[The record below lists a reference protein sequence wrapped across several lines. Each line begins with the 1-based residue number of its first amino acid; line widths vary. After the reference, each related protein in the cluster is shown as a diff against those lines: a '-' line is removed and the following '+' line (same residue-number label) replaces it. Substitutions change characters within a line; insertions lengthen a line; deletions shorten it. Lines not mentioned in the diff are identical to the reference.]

1 MSQYLLDALKAIKKD
16 PPEKNYGIC
25 ANVGW
30 LVFDATA
37 PIIDSVLR
45 QAHREEAD
53 RVMCRLLAR
62 WLDAVGPN
70 PNYPVEGSEH
80 EYMVSQRDGTVWQ
93 NNRRAALLDWMIKE
107 LENESGNPL

>member
-37 PIIDSVLR
+37 PIIGSDLR

-62 WLDAVGPN
+62 WPDAAGLDA
-70 PNYPVEGSEH
+70 NYPVEGLRY

-93 NNRRAALLDWMIKE
+93 NPRRIALLDWMIKE
-107 LENESGNPL
+107 LENERQ